1 MLLAG
6 ATSVSAIDLPAGV
19 LPDLGTSK
27 GAASAAATPAP
38 TMGEWAARLDAARA
52 SHRLLLAQR
61 PGSAPLLEERQA
73 ASERRLM
80 LLAAWLE
87 AQRAPEQGHAPEASA
102 SAPAHKLQGEAP
114 FSAVDVDALRDHLDA
129 LRVQQATLRLTLKS
143 FDAEV
148 EAAVAART
156 AANAEVRLQRDRA
169 AQGRETDSSG
179 ELRAQAELAGLQAEA
194 AELDLLQAE
203 NTRVRA
209 RGRLAAL
216 EAPMAQAQAEVD
228 RVRNQLKLDDA
239 ALAAMTKR
247 FQAEARVIAAERTRL
262 AEQLARR
269 EAESGGD
276 GALKLREVEAL
287 RQAVATLRELESL
300 ETSKAG
306 LWRARQQLL
315 AADQGPAQKQEA
327 AAAQTRAIDQT
338 QARLQLAGQ
347 RSDFLR
353 AELRSQ
359 QSLLR
364 GLPEGDPARVGEQRV
379 LDAMAVE
386 LGAHERLQAAL
397 YRVGVLQARNRSDLG
412 VWDRPENTMGWV
424 QRAYAL
430 TAEWL
435 LAVWNYEL
443 FSASETTQIDGR
455 SVTVDHGVTVGKSI
469 GVLAMFVLGYWAAS
483 RLSSLLVTGLSR
495 RLHLT
500 MHLERMLARWFKT
513 LLVLV
518 VLMTA
523 LKMARIPI
531 TAFAFLGGALVLGI
545 GVGAQN
551 VFKNLIC
558 GVILLFERKI
568 RVGDIVSV
576 GGMSGT
582 VLSVDLRAT
591 TIRGFDG
598 VDAIVPNSNLLENPI
613 SNWSGGNPNIRRT
626 VDVSVA
632 TGCDVRKAS
641 QILLDCAAAN
651 SAVLTDPPADVL
663 LVDFGGSKLTLRLQ
677 YWVRLDSGGVGPE
690 VDSRVR
696 FAILDALASDDVEV
710 TMV

>member
-1 MLLAG
+1 
-6 ATSVSAIDLPAGV
+6 
-19 LPDLGTSK
+19 
-27 GAASAAATPAP
+27 
-38 TMGEWAARLDAARA
+38 
-52 SHRLLLAQR
+52 
-61 PGSAPLLEERQA
+61 
-73 ASERRLM
+73 M
-80 LLAAWLE
+80 LLAAWVE
-87 AQRAPEQGHAPEASA
+87 AQRAPGQGHDPDANAGSQ
-102 SAPAHKLQGEAP
+102 AHKLPGEAP
-114 FSAVDVDALRDHLDA
+114 FSAVDVDALRDHLEA

-143 FDAEV
+143 FDVEV
-148 EAAVAART
+148 EAAVAARAT
-156 AANAEVRLQRDRA
+156 ANAEVRLQQDRF
-169 AQGRETDSSG
+169 AQGRQADSSG
-179 ELRAQAELAGLQAEA
+179 ELRAQTELAVLQAEA

-216 EAPMAQAQAEVD
+216 ETPIAQAQAEVE
-228 RVRNQLKLDDA
+228 RARNQIKLDDS
-239 ALAAMTKR
+239 ALAVMTKR

-269 EAESGGD
+269 EAESSGD
-276 GALKLREVEAL
+276 IALKLREVEAL
-287 RQAVATLRELESL
+287 RQAVANLRELEAL

-306 LWRARQQLL
+306 LWRTRQQFL
-315 AADQGPAQKQEA
+315 ATDQSGTQKQEA
-327 AAAQTRAIDQT
+327 AAAQTRAIEQT

-379 LDAMAVE
+379 LDAMALE

-412 VWDRPENTMGWV
+412 VSDKPENTMGWV
-424 QRAYAL
+424 QRASAL

-435 LAVWNYEL
+435 LAIWNYEL

-455 SVTVDHGVTVGKSI
+455 AVTVDHGVTVGKSI

-483 RLSSLLVTGLSR
+483 RLSSLLVTWLSR
-495 RLHLT
+495 RLRLT

-513 LLVLV
+513 LLVLA

-531 TAFAFLGGALVLGI
+531 TAFAFLGGALALGI

-613 SNWSGGNPNIRRT
+613 SNWSGGNPDIRRT
-626 VDVSVA
+626 VDVTVA

-651 SAVLTDPPADVL
+651 SAVLADPPAAVL

-696 FAILDALASDDVEV
+696 FAILDALAPDNVEV